1 MTSLHVR
8 PLASGMLAYRVV
20 LRVGG
25 RQRIVTLDSA
35 VGADELM
42 TLARKV
48 GDEAALAVID
58 ARSGRDIRI
67 PLLGEQLERHLTL
80 LGASATPGTVAD
92 YRRMAARTWGPR
104 LGELPLPAVT
114 RDTIREWVAWQRRQL
129 TTRGGGTR
137 TYSPKSIANAH
148 GLLSAVLAGAVEAGH
163 IPSNPARGVGL
174 PTDHVHEEMTAL
186 TEGEFIRVL
195 GEVPAHFR
203 PLVLT
208 LVGTGMRWGEAT
220 ALTVADLDLDSA
232 MPVVRIHQAWKKG
245 EKGVYLGSPK
255 TRRGRRTVS
264 LPSQVVDALRAIVI
278 GKAPAEL
285 VFTSVQGKRIQG
297 QHFRE
302 REWHPA
308 VLRAGIGKA
317 PRVHDLR
324 HTHATWMIARG
335 MNLTTLQRRLGH
347 EKITTTSDTYGHLL
361 PEAQTMAAA
370 SASLALAGWLP
381 YVEPE
386 QIEG

>member
-8 PLASGMLAYRVV
+8 TLSTGALAYRVV

-25 RQRIVTLDSA
+25 RQKVVTLDSA
-35 VGADELM
+35 AGADELM

-48 GDEAALAVID
+48 GDAAALEVLD
-58 ARSGRDIRI
+58 ARSGRDIRV
-67 PLLGEQLERHLTL
+67 PLLSEQLDRHLTL
-80 LGASATPGTVAD
+80 LEADATPGTIAD

-104 LGELPLPAVT
+104 LGALPLPAVT
-114 RDTIREWVAWQRRQL
+114 RDTIREWVAWQRKQPVLR
-129 TTRGGGTR
+129 RPGK

-148 GLLSAVLAGAVEAGH
+148 GLLSAVLSTAVEAGF
-163 IPSNPARGVGL
+163 IPSNQARGVGMPSDL
-174 PTDHVHEEMTAL
+174 VHEEMTPL
-186 TEGEFIRVL
+186 TENEFIKVL
-195 GEVPAHFR
+195 SEIRTHYR

-232 MPVVRIHQAWKKG
+232 QPVARVRQAWKKG
-245 EKGVYLGSPK
+245 AAGVYLGSPK
-255 TRRGRRTVS
+255 TKRGRRSVS
-264 LPSQVVDALRAIVI
+264 LPEQVVAALRVVVD
-278 GKAPAEL
+278 GKRPADR
-285 VFTSVQGKRIQG
+285 VFTSVQGSRVQA

-308 VLRAGIGKA
+308 VLRADIGKA

-361 PEAQTMAAA
+361 PEAQTMAAV
-370 SASLALAGWLP
+370 SATLSLSGWLP
-381 YVEPE
+381 DVEPA
-386 QIEG
+386 QIER